1 VAVTIFYTLEAK
13 MKRVAVD
20 NLSTEMVLARSIYL
34 PDGRILVR
42 KNVGITASI
51 IAKLKELRFP
61 AAYVDS
67 APSEEKNEPVSD
79 LTRSDV
85 IQSLAKLDS
94 AFRNGKGINFLACKE
109 PLQQMIYEIIEN
121 RNILINLNEIRSL
134 NDSIYSH
141 MVQVCIIAVRV
152 AIQMGYEQLK
162 LLELGLGV
170 LFHDI
175 GMTRIAADIINRIG
189 GLTSDEIA
197 QIRTHPK
204 TGYDLI
210 IQSRDLPGTAGEI
223 AFQHHE
229 RYNGNGYPR
238 KLTGFHIHEYARIV
252 AVADVF
258 DAMTSEKPYRAAKS
272 IPDTLDYLKSQKGA
286 EFDPAVV
293 DALVA
298 AVAGE

>member
-1 VAVTIFYTLEAK
+1 

>member
-1 VAVTIFYTLEAK
+1 MERVT
-13 MKRVAVD
+13 VD
-20 NLSTEMVLARSIYL
+20 KLTTGMVLARSIYL
-34 PDGRILVR
+34 PDGRILIR
-42 KNVGITASI
+42 KNVGITSSI
-51 IAKLKELRFP
+51 IARLKELRFP

-67 APSEEKNEPVSD
+67 APNEDKNEPVSD

-85 IQSLAKLDS
+85 IQSLARLDS
-94 AFRNGKGINFLACKE
+94 AFRNGKGINFLACKA
-109 PLQQMIYEIIEN
+109 PLQQMISEIMEN

-141 MVQVCIIAVRV
+141 MVQVCIVAVRV
-152 AIQMGYEQLK
+152 GIQMGYEQLK
-162 LLELGLGV
+162 LIELGLGV

-175 GMTRIAADIINRIG
+175 GMTRIAADIINRVG
-189 GLTSDEIA
+189 GLTSDEVA

-210 IQSRDLPGTAGEI
+210 IQSRDLPATAGEI

-238 KLTGFHIHEYARIV
+238 KLTGFHIHEYARI
-252 AVADVF
+252 AAIADVF

-272 IPDTLDYLKSQKGA
+272 IAETLEYLKSQKGA
-286 EFDPAVV
+286 EFDPVVV

-298 AVAGE
+298 SVAGE